1 MKFID
6 SVEQCQGP
14 GGMLERWSINNGL
27 ILSYW
32 KDEKY
37 YFIVL
42 EDNTDKL
49 YTKGIYNLLNHPYN
63 DIEISFVSF
72 MPKKIKM
79 EHKYFN
85 KFIQLVEKLS
95 IDNLQPDPFSG

>member
-6 SVEQCQGP
+6 SVKQCEGP
-14 GGMLERWSINNGL
+14 GGTLERWRLNNGL
-27 ILSYW
+27 ILGCW

-37 YFIVL
+37 YFLIF
-42 EDNTDKL
+42 EDDIDKL
-49 YTKGIYNLLNHPYN
+49 YTKCIFNLLNHPYN
-63 DIEISFVSF
+63 DMEVTFFSF

-95 IDNLQPDPFSG
+95 IEDLEPDPFNG